1 MGEILALST
10 LVDEANTFNVLSATS
25 DSDSMH
31 FYQAM
36 RQKDAEEFL
45 TAARLEF
52 QTLLDRNI
60 VELLPAYK
68 VPRGMRVFSTVWVM
82 RRKRRV
88 KTQEIY
94 KYKARL
100 NLDGSQMKLGQDYDL
115 TYAPVASWESVR
127 ILLPLV
133 LSQKWKTK
141 QLDYVLAFPQAR
153 WRESVICICLKV
165 SSYMRR
171 ENGS

>member
-1 MGEILALST
+1 LRKGRGTRSTKFHEEFGYETLINESVAMGEILALST
-10 LVDEANTFNVLSATS
+10 LVDESNTFSVLSATS

-31 FYQAM
+31 FHQAM
-36 RQKDAEEFL
+36 RQKDAGEFL

-68 VPRGMRVFSTVWVM
+68 VPRGMRVFSTVWAM

-100 NLDGSQMKLGQDYDL
+100 NLDGSQMKLGRDYDL
-115 TYAPVASWESVR
+115 TYAPVASWESGA
-127 ILLPLV
+127 LY
-133 LSQKWKTK
+133 SHWS
-141 QLDYVLAFPQAR
+141 
-153 WRESVICICLKV
+153 SVK
-165 SSYMRR
+165 SGKPNS
-171 ENGS
+171 